1 MSLQKDNSSDESL
14 QGKVNTTK
22 PAWRLAQQS
31 VLMLALAEFSKQE
44 VHNVKLANIAWA
56 EQSWY

>member
-22 PAWRLAQQS
+22 PARSLAHQPVS
-31 VLMLALAEFSKQE
+31 MLALAEFSKQE
-44 VHNVKLANIAWA
+44 VHNVKLAKMAWA
-56 EQSWY
+56 EQSGY